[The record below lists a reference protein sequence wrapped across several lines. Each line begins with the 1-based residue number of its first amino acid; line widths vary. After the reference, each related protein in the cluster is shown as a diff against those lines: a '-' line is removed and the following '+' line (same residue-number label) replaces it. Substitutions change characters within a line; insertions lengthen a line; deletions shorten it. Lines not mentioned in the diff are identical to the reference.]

1 MSGSARDPGRNT
13 DCLSCR
19 IIGTATMLGVSAYG
33 LVVRA
38 QTPVAQRGN
47 RVFLLGVSGVF
58 AAAGIA
64 RAVWPDG
71 EAPAT
76 INADIGNVNNGGN
89 AYKGSSE
96 GAVAAGG
103 ITRR

>member
-1 MSGSARDPGRNT
+1 
-13 DCLSCR
+13 
-19 IIGTATMLGVSAYG
+19 MLGVSTYG

-47 RVFLLGVSGVF
+47 RLFLLGVSGVF
-58 AAAGIA
+58 AAAGVA
-64 RAVWPDG
+64 RAVWPDN

-76 INADIGNVNNGGN
+76 INASNGSN
-89 AYKGSSE
+89 AINESSAYKGSSE

>member
-1 MSGSARDPGRNT
+1 
-13 DCLSCR
+13 
-19 IIGTATMLGVSAYG
+19 MLGVSAYG

-47 RVFLLGVSGVF
+47 RLFLLGVSGVF
-58 AAAGIA
+58 AAAGVA
-64 RAVWPDG
+64 RAVWPDS

-76 INADIGNVNNGGN
+76 INANNNSNANNEGN

-103 ITRR
+103 STRR